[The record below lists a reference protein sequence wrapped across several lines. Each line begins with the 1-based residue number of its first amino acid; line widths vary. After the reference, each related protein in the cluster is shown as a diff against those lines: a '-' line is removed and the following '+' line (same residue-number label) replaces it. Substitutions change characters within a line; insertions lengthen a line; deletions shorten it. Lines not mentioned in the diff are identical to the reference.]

1 MDRPAADTATA
12 TELTLGPF
20 ADLSPKHQ
28 RDVLALGRRRRFG
41 AGQMIFRKGDPS
53 DDVMIVQSGLVAVQT
68 IGPDDRRLTLT
79 MSSRE
84 EVLGEMALA
93 GSPRR
98 TAMVVAM
105 TDTEALMIDVKGLAA
120 LRAGALEI
128 DQVVMAILADTVRRL
143 TDQLVETT
151 LLSQAVRL
159 RRILL
164 RITRHYEGG
173 RISLT
178 QEQLADALGSH
189 RTTITEL
196 LRADVDAGWLET
208 GRGYV
213 RIIDRDALRAASAG

>member
-1 MDRPAADTATA
+1 VDRAAPDAA
-12 TELTLGPF
+12 GRAELTLGPF
-20 ADLSPKHQ
+20 ADLSPEYQ
-28 RDVLALGRRRRFG
+28 RRVLGFSYRRNFG
-41 AGQMIFRKGDPS
+41 AGQMIFRTGDPS
-53 DDVMIVQSGLVAVQT
+53 EHVMVIQSGLVAVQT

-79 MSSRE
+79 MASRE

-98 TAMVVAM
+98 TAMVIAM
-105 TDTEALMIDVKGLAA
+105 TETEALMIDAKGLAA
-120 LRAGALEI
+120 LRAVALEI

-143 TDQLVETT
+143 TGQLVETT

-164 RITRHYEGG
+164 RIARHYDGG

-178 QEQLADALGSH
+178 QEQLADALGSQ

-196 LRADVDAGWLET
+196 LRADVEAGLLET

-213 RIIDRDALRAASAG
+213 RIIDRDALRAAAER

>member
-1 MDRPAADTATA
+1 MVDSAAGN
-12 TELTLGPF
+12 ELTLGPF
-20 ADLSPKHQ
+20 ADLSAEHQ
-28 RDVLALGRRRRFG
+28 RKVLAVSQRRSFA

-53 DDVMIVQSGLVAVQT
+53 EHVMVVQSGLVAVQVT
-68 IGPDDRRLTLT
+68 GPDDRRLTLT
-79 MSSRE
+79 MASRE

-98 TAMVVAM
+98 TAMVIAM
-105 TDTEALMIDVKGLAA
+105 IDSEALMIETGGLVA
-120 LRAGALEI
+120 LRGVALEI
-128 DQVVMAILADTVRRL
+128 DQVVMAVLADTVRRL

-164 RITRHYEGG
+164 RLSRHYDGG

-178 QEQLADALGSH
+178 QEQLAEVLGSQ

-196 LRADVDAGWLET
+196 LRADVEAGWLET

-213 RIIDRDALRAASAG
+213 RIVDRDALRAASA

>member
-1 MDRPAADTATA
+1 VDAASPDSDGAN
-12 TELTLGPF
+12 ELTLGPF
-20 ADLSPKHQ
+20 ADLSPEHQ
-28 RDVLALGRRRRFG
+28 RKVLAVSYRRTFG

-53 DDVMIVQSGLVAVQT
+53 DNVMVVQSGLVAVQVT
-68 IGPDDRRLTLT
+68 GPDDRRLTLT
-79 MSSRE
+79 MASRE

-98 TAMVVAM
+98 TAMVIAM
-105 TDTEALMIDVKGLAA
+105 IDTEALMIETKGLAA
-120 LRAGALEI
+120 LRTVALEI
-128 DQVVMAILADTVRRL
+128 DQVVMAVLADTVSRL
-143 TDQLVETT
+143 TEQLVETT

-164 RITRHYEGG
+164 RISRHYPGG

-178 QEQLADALGSH
+178 QEQLAEALGSQ

-213 RIIDRDALRAASAG
+213 RIIDRDALRVASA

>member
-1 MDRPAADTATA
+1 MSNDQ
-12 TELTLGPF
+12 LTLGPF
-20 ADLSPKHQ
+20 ADLGEEHQ
-28 RDVLALGRRRRFG
+28 RKLLALSQRRSFG
-41 AGQMIFRKGDPS
+41 AGQLIFRKGDPS
-53 DDVMIVQSGLVAVQT
+53 EHVMVVQSGLVAVQM

-79 MSSRE
+79 MASRE

-98 TAMVVAM
+98 TAMVIAM
-105 TDTEALMIDVKGLAA
+105 TDTEALMIETKGLMA
-120 LRAGALEI
+120 LRAVALEI
-128 DQVVMAILADTVRRL
+128 DQVVMAVLADTVRRL
-143 TDQLVETT
+143 TEQLVETT

-164 RITRHYEGG
+164 RLSRHYEGG

-178 QEQLADALGSH
+178 QEQLADALGSQ

-196 LRADVDAGWLET
+196 LRADAEAGWLET

-213 RIIDRDALRAASAG
+213 RIVDRDALRAASA

>member
-1 MDRPAADTATA
+1 MDAASSGSADAP
-12 TELTLGPF
+12 ELTLGPF
-20 ADLSPKHQ
+20 ADLSEEHQ
-28 RDVLALGRRRRFG
+28 RRLLAISRRRQFG

-68 IGPDDRRLTLT
+68 MGPDGRRLTLT

-84 EVLGEMALA
+84 EVLGEMAMA

-98 TAMVVAM
+98 TAMVVAI
-105 TDTEALMIDVKGLAA
+105 TDAEALMIEVKGLHA
-120 LRAGALEI
+120 LRAIALEV
-128 DQVVMAILADTVRRL
+128 DQIVMAVLADTVSRL

-159 RRILL
+159 RRVLIRLS
-164 RITRHYEGG
+164 RHYEGG
-173 RISLT
+173 RILLT
-178 QEQLADALGSH
+178 QEQIADTLGAQ

-196 LRADVDAGWLET
+196 LRADADAGLIET

-213 RIIDRDALRAASAG
+213 RILDRDALRAASA